1 MNKASPMLTI
11 SMLISGRD
19 EMKKSLESLL
29 YFKESISC
37 EIVLV
42 DTGCNARQRALAESY
57 ADKVINFEWCDD
69 FSAARNVGLKAARGS
84 WFLSLDDDEWFEYPE
99 QIINFF
105 KSGDYLNYNSGTYV
119 VRNYLDPQGEH
130 FADARVSRMIKIE
143 SDTQYMGK
151 IHEFLYPFKTP
162 TKIFTDYVHHYGYA
176 FSDATERRAHAKR
189 NIRLLLDM
197 IEAEPNEMRWV
208 CQLAQEYYGIEE
220 YEKTI
225 QLCEG
230 MLNKQT
236 QNQQIQQYRHKG
248 AVYAYLFAALEAQG
262 KDTEEEHWLEIA
274 LAENEMPESTRAY
287 FFSTGTR
294 LYNKKKDYEQSFKFF
309 KDYIDLQKKLA
320 DDLDAVVSQTALITA
335 QVFSKSCAFQMLL
348 LGTEDA
354 IRLNDFT
361 LAKKIFETIEWDKGI
376 LPSVSEN
383 EEKIV
388 DACCSVNYNLGSSE
402 ILQRFMIENQIAT
415 DAILHYIERKYK
427 EEDNVQKLERLYYL
441 TSKIDYEDF
450 FVINAKILAAG
461 TGGNA
466 EADMQKKQ
474 AVLQLYTDLFE
485 KFPQKIL
492 EVKPEVWGFAEKSEI
507 SMAQMFLKLNYQT
520 WVRTLN
526 QWIYEASSESLE
538 QWEERLLSWSGKAD
552 AKYKVF
558 EIKRVEWCL
567 LHYADSRLTMP
578 QLEHLLFDYADK
590 VLQLYRPYYKQ
601 EVFETMVEILP
612 EEIQLALQMK
622 CLQQAKQQKDDLQM
636 VQCMRECVDI
646 ETMFQEAVVE
656 YARELRNEIQ
666 NRNSISDA
674 EQGEMLQ
681 ILASLKSI
689 ARNKIQDGEYA
700 QAREILD
707 QILKIIPED
716 KETIEILQTLQRGEG
731 T

>member
-1 MNKASPMLTI
+1 MNKVSPLLTI

-69 FSAARNVGLKAARGS
+69 FSAARNVGLKVARGG

-130 FADARVSRMIKIE
+130 FTDARVSRMIKIE

-162 TKIFTDYVHHYGYA
+162 TKIFADYVHHYGYA

-225 QLCEG
+225 QLCEE

-248 AVYAYLFAALEAQG
+248 AIYAYLFAALEAQG

-320 DDLDAVVSQTALITA
+320 DDLTAVVSQTALITT
-335 QVFSKSCAFQMLL
+335 QVFSKRCVFQMLL
-348 LGTEDA
+348 LGTEAA
-354 IRLNDFT
+354 IRLSDFA
-361 LAKKIFETIEWDKGI
+361 LAKKIFEMIEWDKSI

-383 EEKIV
+383 EERIV
-388 DACCSVNYNLGSSE
+388 DACCSVNYNLEDSQ
-402 ILQRFMIENQIAT
+402 ILQRFMIENQITT
-415 DAILHYIERKYK
+415 DAILHYIEGKYK

-441 TSKIDYEDF
+441 ASKIEYEDF
-450 FVINAKILAAG
+450 FVINAKILAAC
-461 TGGNA
+461 TEGNS
-466 EADMQKKQ
+466 EADAQKKQ
-474 AVLQLYTDLFE
+474 EVLQWYTDLFE

-492 EVKPEVWGFAEKSEI
+492 EVKSEVWSFAEKSAI
-507 SMAQMFLKLNYQT
+507 SMTQMFLNMNYQT

-538 QWEERLLSWSGKAD
+538 QWEERLVSWGSKSD
-552 AKYKVF
+552 VKYKVF
-558 EIKRVEWCL
+558 EIKRVEWCF
-567 LHYADSRLTMP
+567 LHYADPRLTMS
-578 QLEHLLFDYADK
+578 QLECMLFDYADK
-590 VLQLYRPYYKQ
+590 VLQLYRPYYKE

-622 CLQQAKQQKDDLQM
+622 RLQQVKEQKDDLQM
-636 VQCMRECVDI
+636 LQCLRECVDI
-646 ETMFQEAVVE
+646 ETMIQEAVVE

-666 NRNSISDA
+666 NRNSKSSA
-674 EQGEMLQ
+674 EQREMLQ
-681 ILASLKSI
+681 ILTSLKSI
-689 ARNKIQDGEYA
+689 ARNKIQNGEYA
-700 QAREILD
+700 QAREILE
-707 QILKIIPED
+707 QILKILPED
-716 KETIEILQTLQRGEG
+716 KEAIETLQTLQRGED